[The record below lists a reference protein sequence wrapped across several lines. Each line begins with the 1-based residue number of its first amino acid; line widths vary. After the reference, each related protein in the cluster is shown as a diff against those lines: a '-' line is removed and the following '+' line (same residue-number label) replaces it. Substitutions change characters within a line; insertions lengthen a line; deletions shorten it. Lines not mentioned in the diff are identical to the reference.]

1 MTTDTGRR
9 TLPSRR
15 LTPLSARDSALPAA
29 EQANPAHDTMQ
40 HSQHKTGATS
50 GSGDFTG
57 RHLADSVL
65 PTLVACHE
73 CDLLHRKRD
82 LQQGQVAR
90 CGRCNAFLYANKP
103 NSIDRALAVS
113 LGALIMFM
121 VANAFPFLAISVS
134 GNTQSISIISAVFA
148 LSDEGMWV
156 LGLLCFGF
164 ILLIPLLR
172 VVGLLYILL
181 PLRFERRLPG
191 IEMVFRGIVALSP
204 WSMMEIYMFGAIVAL
219 VKLATM
225 ANIELGLSFWAFALL
240 NLLSLL
246 AAQMVDNHSLWEFI
260 IQSRGHNA
268 GSADN
273 ARDSD
278 D

>member
-1 MTTDTGRR
+1 MASGENTQARMAPTR
-9 TLPSRR
+9 TRQ
-15 LTPLSARDSALPAA
+15 SATRSV
-29 EQANPAHDTMQ
+29 
-40 HSQHKTGATS
+40 TGAGS
-50 GSGDFTG
+50 GSVRIPAQTDG
-57 RHLADSVL
+57 RLHKDSVL
-65 PTLVACHE
+65 LTMVACHE
-73 CDLLHRKRD
+73 CDLLHQKHH
-82 LQQGQVAR
+82 LELGQIAR
-90 CGRCNAFLYANKP
+90 CSRCNAFLYANKP

-113 LGALIMFM
+113 FAALIMFV

-148 LSDEGMWV
+148 LSGEGLWI
-156 LGLLCFGF
+156 LGLLSFGF

-191 IEMVFRGIVALSP
+191 IEIVFRGIVALSP

-240 NLLSLL
+240 NLLSVL
-246 AAQMVDNHSLWEFI
+246 AAQMVDNHSLWDFI
-260 IQSRGHNA
+260 SHSRGGRHLFV
-268 GSADN
+268 GGDSSADDE
-273 ARDSD
+273 RRL
-278 D
+278 